1 MPNWFDWY
9 DWDLEF
15 NAHLEERMKDRGFDE
30 VDLRLMIETAVGFR
44 PDHVEGRWIIDA
56 YHDGRAW
63 EVIVEPLGEE
73 QRLMVVTAYAPD

>member
-1 MPNWFDWY
+1 MPNWPDWN

-44 PDHVEGRWIIDA
+44 QDHVEGRWIIDA

-63 EVIVEPLGEE
+63 EVIVEPLSEE